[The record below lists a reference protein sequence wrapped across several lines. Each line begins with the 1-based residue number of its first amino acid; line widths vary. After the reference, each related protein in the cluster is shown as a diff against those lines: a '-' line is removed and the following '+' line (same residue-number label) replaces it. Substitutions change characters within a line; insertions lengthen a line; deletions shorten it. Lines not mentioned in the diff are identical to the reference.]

1 MHCRRD
7 WAKDRNIRLH
17 LPVRI
22 HEVGVAGNAVERV
35 TERIAERIAERVTER
50 ATERAMEK
58 DNGKNKK
65 KVK

>member
-1 MHCRRD
+1 M
-7 WAKDRNIRLH
+7 KVRNIRLL

-35 TERIAERIAERVTER
+35 TERIAERVTER
-50 ATERAMEK
+50 VTERAMEK

-65 KVK
+65 KLNK